1 MKQSALFIALLPLLI
16 TPAIYADTTQT
27 SVLDNRAAKGDITQ
41 PGGARR
47 LSEDQTAAIRASLN
61 EKPAKNIILLIGD
74 GMGDSE
80 ITAARNYAEG
90 AGGFFK
96 GIDALPLTGQY
107 THYALDKKT
116 GKPDYVT
123 DSAASATAW
132 STGVKT
138 YNGALGVDIHEKD
151 RQTLLEMAK
160 AAGLATGNV
169 STAEL
174 QDATPAALVAH
185 VTSRKCY
192 GPSVTSEKCPT
203 NALEKGGKGSITEQL
218 LNARPD
224 VTLGGGAKTF
234 AETATAGEWQG
245 KTLREQAQARGYQ
258 LVSDANSLA
267 AITEANQDKPL
278 LGLFSDGNMPVRWEG
293 PKASYHGNIDKPAV
307 TCTPNPKRTDSVPT
321 LAAMTD
327 KAIDLLSKSEKG
339 FFLQVEGASIDK
351 QDHAANPCGQ
361 IGETVDLDEAVQKA
375 LAFAKKD
382 GNTLVIVTADHA
394 HASQIVPPDTKA
406 PGLTQALNTKDGAVM
421 VMSYGNSEEES
432 MEHTGTQLRIAASG
446 PGAQRV
452 IGLTDQTDNF
462 YTIAGA
468 LGLATTTDQQ
478 KALSDNAEV
487 RVATENGSYAAD
499 ATGFNGDAVLSYEL
513 KDKSGNVIA
522 ASDSTTPLSGVRVK
536 TAQTT
541 AIALDKVAE
550 GNEYTLTVTGR
561 QSGKSVTVDF
571 QAPAAGSSDKNAD
584 KNADKNGVIASGK
597 VNNNPQ
603 ADGSPLGETGT
614 AVAVVAIAVAML
626 AAIAMIIKTVK
637 ITR

>member
-1 MKQSALFIALLPLLI
+1 MKQSALFLTLLPLLF
-16 TPAIYADTTQT
+16 TPGVYAATPPTAA
-27 SVLDNRAAKGDITQ
+27 LDNRPAQGDITQ

-47 LSEDQTAAIRASLN
+47 LTGDRTAALMAALN
-61 EKPAKNIILLIGD
+61 DKPAKNIILLIGD

-107 THYALDKKT
+107 THYSLDKKS

-151 RQTLLEMAK
+151 HQTILELAK
-160 AAGLATGNV
+160 TAGLATGNV

-192 GPSVTSEKCPT
+192 GPGVTREKCPS
-203 NALEKGGKGSITEQL
+203 NALEQGGKGSITEQL
-218 LNARPD
+218 LNARAD

-258 LVSDANSLA
+258 LVSDASSLA

-278 LGLFSDGNMPVRWEG
+278 LGLFAEGNMPVRWEG
-293 PKASYHGNIDKPAV
+293 PKASYHGNIDKPVV
-307 TCTPNPKRTDSVPT
+307 TCTPNPQRTDSVPT
-321 LAAMTD
+321 LAQMTE
-327 KAIDLLSKSEKG
+327 KAITLLSKNEKG

-375 LAFAKKD
+375 LEFAKKD
-382 GNTLVIVTADHA
+382 GNTLVVVTADHA
-394 HASQIVPPDTKA
+394 HASQIIPQDSKA

-432 MEHTGTQLRIAASG
+432 MEHTGTQLRIAAYG
-446 PGAQRV
+446 PHAANV
-452 IGLTDQTDNF
+452 VGLTDQTDLF
-462 YTIAGA
+462 YTMKAA
-468 LGLATTTDQQ
+468 LGL
-478 KALSDNAEV
+478 K
-487 RVATENGSYAAD
+487 
-499 ATGFNGDAVLSYEL
+499 
-513 KDKSGNVIA
+513 
-522 ASDSTTPLSGVRVK
+522 
-536 TAQTT
+536 
-541 AIALDKVAE
+541 
-550 GNEYTLTVTGR
+550 
-561 QSGKSVTVDF
+561 
-571 QAPAAGSSDKNAD
+571 
-584 KNADKNGVIASGK
+584 
-597 VNNNPQ
+597 
-603 ADGSPLGETGT
+603 
-614 AVAVVAIAVAML
+614 
-626 AAIAMIIKTVK
+626 
-637 ITR
+637 

>member
-1 MKQSALFIALLPLLI
+1 MKQSALAIALLPLLF
-16 TPAIYADTTQT
+16 TPVINAET
-27 SVLDNRAAKGDITQ
+27 STVAVLDNRAAQGDIST

-47 LSEDQTAAIRASLN
+47 LSADQTAALRESLN
-61 EKPAKNIILLIGD
+61 DKPAKNIILLIGD

-132 STGVKT
+132 TTGVKT

-151 RQTLLEMAK
+151 HATILEMAK

-192 GPSVTSEKCPT
+192 GPSVTAEKCPT

-218 LNARPD
+218 LNARAD

-234 AETATAGEWQG
+234 TETATAGEWQG

-258 LVSDANSLA
+258 MVSDTATLA

-293 PKASYHGNIDKPAV
+293 PKASYHGNLDKPVV
-307 TCTPNPKRTDSVPT
+307 TCTPNPKRNDSVPT
-321 LAAMTD
+321 LAQMTD
-327 KAIDLLSKSEKG
+327 KAIELLSKNEKG

-361 IGETVDLDEAVQKA
+361 IGETVDLDEAVQRA
-375 LAFAKKD
+375 LAFCEERWQH
-382 GNTLVIVTADHA
+382 LVVVTADHA
-394 HASQIVPPDTKA
+394 HASQIVAPDTKA

-421 VMSYGNSEEES
+421 VISYGNSEEES
-432 MEHTGTQLRIAASG
+432 Q
-446 PGAQRV
+446 
-452 IGLTDQTDNF
+452 
-462 YTIAGA
+462 
-468 LGLATTTDQQ
+468 
-478 KALSDNAEV
+478 
-487 RVATENGSYAAD
+487 
-499 ATGFNGDAVLSYEL
+499 
-513 KDKSGNVIA
+513 
-522 ASDSTTPLSGVRVK
+522 ST
-536 TAQTT
+536 
-541 AIALDKVAE
+541 
-550 GNEYTLTVTGR
+550 
-561 QSGKSVTVDF
+561 
-571 QAPAAGSSDKNAD
+571 PAANCVLQPMA
-584 KNADKNGVIASGK
+584 
-597 VNNNPQ
+597 
-603 ADGSPLGETGT
+603 L
-614 AVAVVAIAVAML
+614 MRRMWL
-626 AAIAMIIKTVK
+626 A
-637 ITR
+637 

>member
-1 MKQSALFIALLPLLI
+1 MKYSAIFAALLPLLCL
-16 TPAIYADTTQT
+16 PAAQAETSA
-27 SVLDNRAAKGDITQ
+27 SVLDNRAAHGDITQ

-47 LSEDQTAAIRASLN
+47 LSADQTDAIRASLN
-61 EKPAKNIILLIGD
+61 NKQAKNVILLIGD

-107 THYALDKKT
+107 THYALNKKT

-151 RQTLLEMAK
+151 HQTILELAK
-160 AAGLATGNV
+160 SAGLATGNV

-174 QDATPAALVAH
+174 QDATPAALISH

-192 GPSVTSEKCPT
+192 GPSVTAEKCPT
-203 NALEKGGKGSITEQL
+203 NALEKSGKGSITEQL
-218 LNARPD
+218 LNARAD

-258 LVSDANSLA
+258 LVNDATSLA
-267 AITEANQDKPL
+267 AISQANQDKPL
-278 LGLFSDGNMPVRWEG
+278 LGLFSEGNMPVRWEG
-293 PKASYHGNIDKPAV
+293 PKATYHGNIDKAAV
-307 TCTPNPKRTDSVPT
+307 TCTPNPKRDSSVPT
-321 LAAMTD
+321 LAQMTD
-327 KAIDLLSKSEKG
+327 KAISLLSSNEKG

-375 LAFAKKD
+375 LEFAKKE

-394 HASQIVPPDTKA
+394 HSSQIIPPETKA
-406 PGLTQALNTKDGAVM
+406 PGLTQALNTNDGAVM

-432 MEHTGTQLRIAASG
+432 MEHTGTQLRIAAYG
-446 PGAQRV
+446 PHAANV
-452 IGLTDQTDNF
+452 VGLTDQTDLY
-462 YTIAGA
+462 YTMKAA
-468 LGLATTTDQQ
+468 LGL
-478 KALSDNAEV
+478 
-487 RVATENGSYAAD
+487 
-499 ATGFNGDAVLSYEL
+499 
-513 KDKSGNVIA
+513 
-522 ASDSTTPLSGVRVK
+522 
-536 TAQTT
+536 
-541 AIALDKVAE
+541 
-550 GNEYTLTVTGR
+550 
-561 QSGKSVTVDF
+561 
-571 QAPAAGSSDKNAD
+571 
-584 KNADKNGVIASGK
+584 
-597 VNNNPQ
+597 
-603 ADGSPLGETGT
+603 
-614 AVAVVAIAVAML
+614 
-626 AAIAMIIKTVK
+626 
-637 ITR
+637 